1 MSLTVAQ
8 VASKF
13 HLRDRFLMPGKGA
26 SLIVM
31 RLLLVDSGVTQA
43 DGKAVGDDAKGD
55 CLLRISHP
63 TGPRVALP
71 QVPFG

>member
-1 MSLTVAQ
+1 
-8 VASKF
+8 
-13 HLRDRFLMPGKGA
+13 MPGKGA